1 MNQQISEA
9 EKVRRAIHMIY
20 NHMDFDTFLI
30 AIDQQYG
37 KHDKNLLNQYVKI
50 FKSGLDH
57 LEIEQANK
65 IIEWAIRSSKNST
78 FF

>member
-37 KHDKNLLNQYVKI
+37 KHDKNLLNQYV
-50 FKSGLDH
+50 
-57 LEIEQANK
+57 
-65 IIEWAIRSSKNST
+65 NS
-78 FF
+78 